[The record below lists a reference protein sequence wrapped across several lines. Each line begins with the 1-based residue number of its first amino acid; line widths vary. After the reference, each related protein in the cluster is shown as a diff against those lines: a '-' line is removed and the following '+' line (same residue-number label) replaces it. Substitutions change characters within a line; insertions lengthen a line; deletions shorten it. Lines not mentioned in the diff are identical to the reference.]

1 MTMNK
6 KLSRL
11 TNAAILLAAI
21 VCGIKAVEQS
31 NLLLLAVAFLYTF
44 SYTYFAEK

>member
-1 MTMNK
+1 MSKN
-6 KLSRL
+6 LSRL

-21 VCGIKAVEQS
+21 VCGIRAVEQS
-31 NLLLLAVAFLYTF
+31 NLLLLAVAFLCTF

>member
-1 MTMNK
+1 MDK
-6 KLSRL
+6 KLNRL

-31 NLLLLAVAFLYTF
+31 NLGLLAVAFLCTF
-44 SYTYFAEK
+44 SYTYFIEK